1 MSHYQATS
9 KSSCSIWIMCDIAVL
24 KDEHNKFNAEYMKNE
39 KSIHQL
45 IEEQEIDCKTFLVPS
60 YQRGYRWQRVNVSDL
75 LNDLYEFI
83 HSDKETYSLQ
93 PLIVYDSNDNIYHV
107 VDGQQRL
114 TTISI
119 LLGYLNSAA

>member
-1 MSHYQATS
+1 
-9 KSSCSIWIMCDIAVL
+9 MCDIAVL

-93 PLIVYDSNDNIYHV
+93 PLVVYDSNDNIISV
-107 VDGQQRL
+107 PLKLGQIGRA
-114 TTISI
+114 SCRERV
-119 LLGYLNSAA
+119 